1 MRVVINVHEMMSDHL
16 DRHFSPMERRFMR
29 RFIRHAFPLARMIVA
44 VSDAVKQ
51 DLVRN
56 FAIAPGRIA
65 VLPNPLDRERIRQ
78 ASQESVHDDLPA
90 GASML
95 VVSVGRLVQ
104 LKGFDLLIHAF
115 AKVRVSPM
123 ARLIIVG
130 EGEQR
135 EELEALISELD
146 VRDRVALLGT
156 QANPWKYMARAD
168 VVALASRSEAFPNV
182 IGEALAL
189 GRPVIATECSP
200 GVAEYLDHGR
210 YGMLV
215 APNDVDALA
224 AGLERIL
231 SDEALRQRYAAAAPS
246 RADSFDVQRIADRY
260 ETLLV
265 EATG

>member
-1 MRVVINVHEMMSDHL
+1 
-16 DRHFSPMERRFMR
+16 
-29 RFIRHAFPLARMIVA
+29 
-44 VSDAVKQ
+44 
-51 DLVRN
+51 
-56 FAIAPGRIA
+56 
-65 VLPNPLDRERIRQ
+65 
-78 ASQESVHDDLPA
+78 
-90 GASML
+90 ML

-115 AKVRVSPM
+115 AKVRVSPK